1 MPAPHERGLRSLGSM
16 DVACYSAPG
25 AGEALEKSTISRRDL
40 RPNDCLIKIRW
51 AGICHSDIHTVNGDW
66 PHDNFPMTP
75 GHEIIGEVT
84 EVGTEVQN
92 FHPGDVVGIGCLVD
106 SCLDCDACREGDE
119 NYCENGSTGTYN
131 APDRID
137 GTITQ
142 GGYSTHIVC
151 REEFLVRIPEAFA
164 DLESDAAA
172 AATPLLCAGITTYS
186 PLKHW
191 GVGEG
196 SRVAVVGMGGLGHV
210 AVKLAAAMG
219 AEVTV
224 LSHSKSKEADGM
236 AFGASRYVATKE
248 EDWHKPFR
256 ASFDLIIN
264 TVSAPL
270 DPAPFIS
277 TLARGGTMVM
287 LGLPPEKMQI
297 SAGALIGKRRS
308 VAGSAIGG
316 IRETQEMIDFCAAHD
331 ITAEAEVIPAEE
343 INTAYQRVLDSD
355 VRYRFVIDVN
365 TL

>member
-1 MPAPHERGLRSLGSM
+1 M
-16 DVACYSAPG
+16 
-25 AGEALEKSTISRRDL
+25 
-40 RPNDCLIKIRW
+40 
-51 AGICHSDIHTVNGDW
+51 
-66 PHDNFPMTP
+66 
-75 GHEIIGEVT
+75 
-84 EVGTEVQN
+84 
-92 FHPGDVVGIGCLVD
+92 
-106 SCLDCDACREGDE
+106 
-119 NYCENGSTGTYN
+119 
-131 APDRID
+131 
-137 GTITQ
+137 
-142 GGYSTHIVC
+142 C
-151 REEFLVRIPEAFA
+151 REEFLIRIPDAFA
-164 DLESDAAA
+164 DLDSDVAA
-172 AATPLLCAGITTYS
+172 AATPLMCAGITTYS
-186 PLKHW
+186 PLSHW

-224 LSHSKSKEADGM
+224 LSHSKSKEADGL

-248 EDWHKPFR
+248 EGWQEPF
-256 ASFDLIIN
+256 AAHFDLIVN

-316 IRETQEMIDFCAAHD
+316 IRETQEMIDFCAAHG
-331 ITAEAEVIPAEE
+331 ITAETEVIPAED

-355 VRYRFVIDVN
+355 VRYRFVIDIN
-365 TL
+365 TM